1 VRRRELVN
9 QAVNEV
15 KGVGKA
21 VDVEASNGI
30 KTVVPK
36 RFVLERLVL

>member
-1 VRRRELVN
+1 VRRQPLAS

-15 KGVGKA
+15 KGVGK
-21 VDVEASNGI
+21 VDVEASNGT

-36 RFVLERLVL
+36 RFAPKKLFL